1 MENVMKR
8 VNYYITVIQ
17 LNKLKMLSNDT
28 GLSVSEH
35 IRRAIDLY
43 LEETK
48 DDWKLRK
55 KILEKGRQM

>member
-1 MENVMKR
+1 MKR
-8 VNYYITVIQ
+8 VNFYLTEFQ
-17 LNKLKMLSNDT
+17 LDELRYLSEWTDLT
-28 GLSVSEH
+28 VSEH

-48 DDWKLRK
+48 DDWELRK